1 MTSVEF
7 LLNNYIFNLIWS
19 KDKVLIKFMGAD
31 EVKDLSVI
39 DMSVRAPASEATE
52 SLTQSLNLPGV

>member
-1 MTSVEF
+1 
-7 LLNNYIFNLIWS
+7 
-19 KDKVLIKFMGAD
+19 MGAD

-52 SLTQSLNLPGV
+52 NLSQSLNLSDS